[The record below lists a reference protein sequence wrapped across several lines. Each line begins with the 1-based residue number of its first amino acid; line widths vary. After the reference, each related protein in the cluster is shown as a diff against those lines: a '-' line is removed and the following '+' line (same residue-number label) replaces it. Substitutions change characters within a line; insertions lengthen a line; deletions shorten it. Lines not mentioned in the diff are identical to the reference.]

1 MKTTEAQPQF
11 DAGLGAFNVDD
22 LCHPAGLTEA
32 VIGKLNLLPPGRLAH
47 ERLEQGVRLMLEM
60 IRESVC
66 GHYRRLPL
74 TTLADFLNALHYFL
88 KWRDRRPDTWEG
100 GYMDDLEV
108 VLQTLA
114 AHEGV
119 VSSYRRWR
127 SAHGGMD
134 TASYAS
140 TTVVRVAFGDDD
152 VRTWKLA

>member
-1 MKTTEAQPQF
+1 MKANEMQPQF

-22 LCHPAGLTEA
+22 LCHPAGLSEA

-60 IRESVC
+60 IREAVC
-66 GHYRRLPL
+66 GRYRLLPL

-119 VSSYRRWR
+119 VSAYRRWQ
-127 SAHGGMD
+127 SAHPD
-134 TASYAS
+134 TDSPPHASP
-140 TTVVRVAFGDDD
+140 TMVRVAFGDDD